1 MDKQL
6 YIALENWESYN
17 ESINDV
23 SEAIQALS
31 TKEFAAATL
40 IQELARLVE
49 ERFTVWRQ
57 VEKFGFTNIWQ
68 AREALWREKERLAQT
83 AAVNHAI

>member
-6 YIALENWESYN
+6 YIMLENWESYN
-17 ESINDV
+17 ENINDI
-23 SEAIQALS
+23 SEAIQAIS

-49 ERFTVWRQ
+49 ERFTIWQQ

-68 AREALWREKERLAQT
+68 ARAALWRENERLEQ
-83 AAVNHAI
+83 AANHAV